1 MDILNLFCRTRESKK
16 LLEESRTQLYRVAY
30 SWCRDAALADDVVQE
45 TLIKAYKKADQLRDP
60 KAARSW
66 LFSILSNCYND
77 HYRRTRE
84 TEDIDNV
91 VVVEHRTPE
100 TETRQLQI
108 VDKVRDAVDQL
119 GEGQRQVITLVDLE
133 GFSYVEVATIL
144 DIPIGTVMSRLCRA
158 RKSLKDHLLSEFG
171 STMGQEQTLRRVK

>member
-1 MDILNLFCRTRESKK
+1 MDILKLFCRSRESRA
-16 LLEESRTQLYRVAY
+16 LLENSRAQLYRVAY
-30 SWCRDAALADDVVQE
+30 SWCHNSALADDIVQE
-45 TLIKAYKKADQLRDP
+45 TLIKAYRKSDQLRDP
-60 KAARSW
+60 RAARSW

-77 HYRRTRE
+77 HYRRNRE

-91 VVVEHRTPE
+91 IVIDENSPE

-108 VDKVRDAVDQL
+108 VDKVRKAVATL
-119 GEGQRQVITLVDLE
+119 SEGQRQVVTLVDLE

-158 RKSLKDHLLSEFG
+158 RKTLKEMLISEYG
-171 STMGQEQTLRRVK
+171 EPTEKDRALRRVK